1 MECRHAPKVLG
12 KEPEGNLCVI
22 RDDSLNSW
30 TVLVCPGVVSKR
42 KPLAKFSTRGE
53 AEAFA
58 KAQLTKMNSRSD
70 DKCYILHV
78 DDCPCWQK
86 QL

>member
-1 MECRHAPKVLG
+1 MEHRHAPKVRG
-12 KEPEGNLCVI
+12 KEPAGNLCVI
-22 RDDSLNSW
+22 RDDSLNAW
-30 TVLVCPGVVSKR
+30 TVMVCPGVESQR

-58 KAQLTKMNSRSD
+58 RIELAKMNRD
-70 DKCYILHV
+70 EDQKAYILHV
-78 DDCPCWQK
+78 DDCPCWQR